1 MPLSID
7 LVKSRRDL
15 AQFIALPRHLYARQ
29 PGFVAPLDHDRRQL
43 IDPRHSAFLTHGE
56 AAYWIARVDGE
67 AVGRVSA
74 QVDHLA
80 VGPMHDGVGCFG
92 CLDAVDDPAIVAALL
107 AQAESWLAARG
118 KRVVRG
124 PFLLSINGESGLLL
138 SGQQE
143 PPMVMMAWHPPY
155 LAAHVVAAGYALAKV
170 LNSYGFDSRG
180 GDLADRL
187 NRLRIDRRRQTFTIR
202 DMPMERLAEDAEAG
216 RRLFNESWS
225 DNWGFVPVSE
235 SEMASMIK
243 SFRMLLR
250 REWGVFVEK
259 NGIIVG
265 FALFLP
271 NVFEISADLGG
282 APSPLGWIRLAWRA
296 LRGRFRGGRGVLF
309 GVAKD
314 MVGTVAGAGVALV
327 LIDELRRRAE
337 KTGVQDLECG
347 WILDDNHAMTSVVQW
362 LGAKRTRRFGVFERT
377 IESA

>member
-1 MPLSID
+1 
-7 LVKSRRDL
+7 
-15 AQFIALPRHLYARQ
+15 
-29 PGFVAPLDHDRRQL
+29 
-43 IDPRHSAFLTHGE
+43 
-56 AAYWIARVDGE
+56 
-67 AVGRVSA
+67 
-74 QVDHLA
+74 
-80 VGPMHDGVGCFG
+80 
-92 CLDAVDDPAIVAALL
+92 
-107 AQAESWLAARG
+107 
-118 KRVVRG
+118 
-124 PFLLSINGESGLLL
+124 
-138 SGQQE
+138 
-143 PPMVMMAWHPPY
+143 
-155 LAAHVVAAGYALAKV
+155 
-170 LNSYGFDSRG
+170 
-180 GDLADRL
+180 
-187 NRLRIDRRRQTFTIR
+187 
-202 DMPMERLAEDAEAG
+202 
-216 RRLFNESWS
+216 
-225 DNWGFVPVSE
+225 
-235 SEMASMIK
+235 MIK

-377 IESA
+377 IRVGLIVPTSGRALGMPCRR